1 MSEQNFFQSALSNF
15 VFEAANGGSIRHFVD
30 LGYTVKQIEEHLSF
44 STPHEKI
51 QKAVWEHLLN
61 REILLLSEPGRGKK
75 QEPASYIQEKDNY
88 GRTSFRKIS
97 PVPAETKPI
106 LWKEKNFHELHK
118 HTFREYLAE
127 KCSGHREKQDYIAC
141 DFGIRHQENPAHFGE
156 DISLLDKRQQD
167 YILGLPWPNQLVYH
181 ILDSR
186 MREIIL
192 SLFEKRNYHGTCYFI
207 DTEEKILF

>member
-15 VFEAANGGSIRHFVD
+15 VFEAANGGVIRHFVD
-30 LGYTVKQIEEHLSF
+30 LGYTVKQIAENLSF
-44 STPHEKI
+44 STPYEKI

-61 REILLLSEPGRGKK
+61 REILLLCEPGNKK
-75 QEPASYIQEKDNY
+75 NQETVSYVQEKDKY

-97 PVPAETKPI
+97 LCANTHPI
-106 LWKEKNFHELHK
+106 FWKEKNFDDLHK
-118 HTFREYLAE
+118 KNFRDYLAE
-127 KCSGHREKQDYIAC
+127 KCSENREKHNYISC
-141 DFGIRHQENPAHFGE
+141 DFGIRYQENPSHFLE
-156 DISLLDKRQQD
+156 DISPLDKRQQD

-192 SLFEKRNYHGTCYFI
+192 RLFEKRNYHGTCYFI
-207 DTEEKILF
+207 DTSEKILF